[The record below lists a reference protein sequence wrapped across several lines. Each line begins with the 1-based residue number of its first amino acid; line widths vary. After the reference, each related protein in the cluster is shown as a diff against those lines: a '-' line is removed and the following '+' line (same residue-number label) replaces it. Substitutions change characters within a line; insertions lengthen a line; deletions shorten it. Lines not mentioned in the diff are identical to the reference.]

1 LRLAAPDT
9 RPQADARDSA
19 SAFRARSRPPSR
31 WHEHCNLD
39 ARATRTPQEITM
51 KPTLQIGLVH
61 HHRFTVTPNKTV
73 PALYPESPDFCTMPA
88 VFATG
93 FMVGLFEWACVELLR
108 PHLDAGEG
116 SLGTNVEFSHVAATP
131 PGLIV
136 EVNVE
141 LVKLEG
147 KSLWF
152 YVRGHDG
159 VDVIGEGLHR
169 RALVVWS
176 KFSERMSAKLER
188 ARKSGLI
195 AGATATSAFSTG
207 SA

>member
-1 LRLAAPDT
+1 
-9 RPQADARDSA
+9 
-19 SAFRARSRPPSR
+19 
-31 WHEHCNLD
+31 
-39 ARATRTPQEITM
+39 M
-51 KPTLQIGLVH
+51 KPTLQIGLAH
-61 HHRFTVTPNKTV
+61 CHRFTVTPNQTV
-73 PALYPESPDFCTMPA
+73 PALYPESPDFRTMPD

-116 SLGTNVEFSHVAATP
+116 SLGTNVEFSHIAATP
-131 PGLIV
+131 PGLTV
-136 EVNVE
+136 DVHVE
-141 LVKLEG
+141 LLKIEG

-176 KFSERMSAKLER
+176 KFSQRVSAKLER
-188 ARKSGLI
+188 ARNSGLI
-195 AGATATSAFSTG
+195 GSATATPAFSTG
-207 SA
+207 NARP